1 MPPLQPAEAARA
13 VAPNLNSWFLAT
25 LAKEPNMRAIR
36 MITLGLVGSGLLVV
50 GCTTQEVANVGAEP
64 REQIRY
70 AATAKYP
77 SNPAQT
83 SDRIQMAAVDDVEND
98 KVTLMNL
105 SDNAIPPSTAWIN
118 GAYVYQLPAIP
129 PRGMAEMKYAELLM
143 AGPNGGTLES
153 AGQAVRK
160 VELQTH
166 EGLFTVQGPS
176 KKTK

>member
-1 MPPLQPAEAARA
+1 
-13 VAPNLNSWFLAT
+13 
-25 LAKEPNMRAIR
+25 MRAICLK
-36 MITLGLVGSGLLVV
+36 TVLATGLGLTVI
-50 GCTTQEVANVGAEP
+50 GCTTQEVGRVGAEP

-70 AATAKYP
+70 AATARYP
-77 SNPAQT
+77 GESAQT
-83 SDRIQMAAVDDVEND
+83 SDRIQMAAVDDVENN

-118 GAYVYQLPAIP
+118 GAYVYQLPSIP
-129 PRGMAEMKYAELLM
+129 PRGMAEMKYSEILM
-143 AGPNGGTLES
+143 SGPNPGDLKS
-153 AGQAVRK
+153 AGQGVRK

>member
-1 MPPLQPAEAARA
+1 
-13 VAPNLNSWFLAT
+13 
-25 LAKEPNMRAIR
+25 MRAI
-36 MITLGLVGSGLLVV
+36 GLTTALTIGLALTVMGCSTQDVGRV
-50 GCTTQEVANVGAEP
+50 GDAP

-70 AATAKYP
+70 AATARYP
-77 SNPAQT
+77 GETAQT
-83 SDRIQMAAVDDVEND
+83 SDRIQLAAIDDVGNN

-118 GAYVYQLPAIP
+118 GAYVYQLPSIP
-129 PRGMAEMKYAELLM
+129 PRGMTEMKYSEILM
-143 AGPNGGTLES
+143 AGPNPGDLKS
-153 AGQAVRK
+153 AGQGVRK